1 MFSRISLKLVFLSV
15 FALFYFGRAF
25 AAEET
30 LSPEAVKKILDYS
43 DRTRGGVKDGLVWD
57 VTLKSWDDGDES
69 VREFKVKNKGN
80 DSYVESKKPAR
91 YKGEVY
97 IFNTRTMWFY
107 KPDLSKPVAISTR
120 QKLSGAASNGD
131 IASTAYARD
140 YTGTLVKIDKVGEE
154 ECYLLHLKSN
164 AKDTTY
170 DQINYW
176 ISKKTGLGLKSEF
189 LSLKGKPIKLATF
202 AYQNKIKEKGKE
214 FPFVS
219 EMNIVDAQ
227 NPKNKST
234 LIYANPVAEPQ
245 PDSIFNI
252 NNLLR

>member
-1 MFSRISLKLVFLSV
+1 MCDQISLRLVLLSV
-15 FALFYFGRAF
+15 FAFLHFGKAF
-25 AAEET
+25 AVEPT
-30 LSPEAVKKILDYS
+30 LSPDEVKKILDYS
-43 DRTRGGVKDGLVWD
+43 DRTRGGVKEGLVWD
-57 VTLKSWDDGDES
+57 VTLKSWDDGNES
-69 VREFKVKNKGN
+69 EREFIVKNKAN

-140 YTGTLVKIDKVGEE
+140 YTGKLVKIEKLGEE
-154 ECYLLHLKSN
+154 ECYLLHLKSK

-176 ISKKTGLGLKSEF
+176 ISKKSGLGLKSEF

-202 AYQNKIKEKGKE
+202 VYQNKIKENGKE

-219 EMNIVDAQ
+219 EMNIIDAK
-227 NPKNKST
+227 NAKNKSS
-234 LIYANPVAEPQ
+234 LIYKNPVAEPQ
-245 PDSIFNI
+245 PDSLFNI